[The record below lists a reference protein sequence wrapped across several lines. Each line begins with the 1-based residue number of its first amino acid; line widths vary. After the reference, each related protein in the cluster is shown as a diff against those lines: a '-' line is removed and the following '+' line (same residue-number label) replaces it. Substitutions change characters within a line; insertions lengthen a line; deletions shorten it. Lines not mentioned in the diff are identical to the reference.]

1 MGVVKVRG
9 LFLVTAKFEQSYITA
24 GEALFAFVS
33 FVGGEEMSNWSWI
46 DLRQETLAVNKLW

>member
-1 MGVVKVRG
+1 MRG
-9 LFLVTAKFEQSYITA
+9 LFLVPAKFEQGYITA